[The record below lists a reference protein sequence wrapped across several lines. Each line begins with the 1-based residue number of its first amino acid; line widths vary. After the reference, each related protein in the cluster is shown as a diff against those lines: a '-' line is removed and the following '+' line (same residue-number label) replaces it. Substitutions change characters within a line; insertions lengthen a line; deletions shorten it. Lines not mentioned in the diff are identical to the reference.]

1 MANGAPL
8 QIKRPEELELEK
20 KREELEV
27 LESSLA
33 DRELQVTS
41 LRAELNVF
49 EQKYMSEIG
58 SLYAELDEIN
68 AQFAEQRAVES
79 PDDERLMEAAHEAR
93 EKANRTYAAIP
104 TDATRKNFAPTVELK
119 RLYREIARRVHPDLT
134 LDHKDR
140 VRREALMA
148 DANKAYQNG
157 DETALQQVLANY
169 ECAPEAVKGDGAGAE
184 LVRTIRRISQIRERL
199 DELNVEANK
208 LIQSD
213 LQKLR
218 VRVTEAARNGQNLF
232 LELSG
237 RLEQQ
242 IAKVKNEIG
251 QGVARARGHRK
262 DLDMKASV

>member
-1 MANGAPL
+1 
-8 QIKRPEELELEK
+8 
-20 KREELEV
+20 
-27 LESSLA
+27 
-33 DRELQVTS
+33 LQVAS
-41 LRAELNVF
+41 LQAELNVF

-58 SLYAELDEIN
+58 SLYAEMDEIT

-79 PDDERLMEAAHEAR
+79 PEDDRLMEAAHEAR

-104 TDATRKNFAPTVELK
+104 TEPARKNFSPTVELK

-134 LDHKDR
+134 LDHQDR
-140 VRREALMA
+140 TRREILMA

-157 DETALQQVLANY
+157 DESALQQVLASY
-169 ECAPEAVKGDGAGAE
+169 ERAPEAVKGDGAGAE

-199 DELNVEANK
+199 DELNVEAAK

-218 VRVTEAARNGQNLF
+218 VRVTDAARNGKNLF
-232 LELSG
+232 LELSA

-242 IAKVKNEIG
+242 ISKVKTEIG
-251 QGVARARGHRK
+251 QGVARARNHRK